1 VTVALEKEKKQEI
14 KEDDK
19 EEEEEEEYKKFFVDS
34 DVVELHATCIYR
46 AQEKWVHTDTVS

>member
-19 EEEEEEEYKKFFVDS
+19 EEEKEYIRSFLLS

>member
-14 KEDDK
+14 KKDDK
-19 EEEEEEEYKKFFVDS
+19 EEEEEYKKFFVDS

-46 AQEKWVHTDTVS
+46 AQEKWVHTDTVA